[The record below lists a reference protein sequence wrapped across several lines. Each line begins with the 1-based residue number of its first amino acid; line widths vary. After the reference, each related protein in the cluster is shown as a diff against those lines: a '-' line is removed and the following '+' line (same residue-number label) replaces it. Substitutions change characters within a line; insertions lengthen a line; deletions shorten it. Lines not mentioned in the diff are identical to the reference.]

1 MLSLA
6 RQISRHSAR
15 NVRAV
20 ASVRPLSTHG
30 VAAAAER
37 PRSKF
42 AVVDHS
48 HAYEEAMRG
57 MHGKQLQLAALD
69 GMGKDEEPF
78 DPFLEE
84 ELEEYQSARRR
95 EEQDDEDEDDDDD
108 NNRDEPHDEEW
119 IYNADGSLPW
129 KKSQL
134 VTFRAGAPA
143 GGMFAIIE
151 LLGTQHKVTADD
163 LVISALLQPVE
174 HFKVGSIHTLKDV
187 MLVGSSHLTLVGMP
201 YVEGAEVDVQV
212 EEITQDAK
220 VIVFKKKRRKGYKRK
235 KGHRRDVTFLRILD
249 VRPPQEFASHVH
261 VRRETPEHV
270 KAVPRALPVQH
281 NVARNQTDLRDR
293 EARRKSR

>member
-6 RQISRHSAR
+6 RQAISRHGAR

-20 ASVRPLSTHG
+20 ASVRPLSTNG
-30 VAAAAER
+30 VAAAAAAER
-37 PRSKF
+37 PRSRY

-48 HAYEEAMRG
+48 HAYDEAMRG

-69 GMGKDEEPF
+69 GLGKDNEPF

-84 ELEEYQSARRR
+84 ELEELQSARSM
-95 EEQDDEDEDDDDD
+95 EEEEDEDDDD
-108 NNRDEPHDEEW
+108 NNNNADDEDW
-119 IYNADGSLPW
+119 IYNADGSLKW

-151 LLGTQHKVTADD
+151 LLGTQHKVTSDD
-163 LVISALLQPVE
+163 LVISAILQPVE
-174 HFKVGSIHTLKDV
+174 HYKVGSIHTLKDV

-249 VRPPQEFASHVH
+249 VRPPKEFANHAHVQ
-261 VRRETPEHV
+261 RENPEPV
-270 KAVPRALPVQH
+270 KAVPRLRPVQQT
-281 NVARNQTDLRDR
+281 VAQNQTDLRDR